1 MVNLISFWQM
11 FHVFINTF
19 QSEFTKFRVIQNI
32 SIHAIMNQS
41 TVTAYLM
48 QFIMRKIDNVVSV
61 HFDDIH
67 VEVPNYILLKCI

>member
-1 MVNLISFWQM
+1 
-11 FHVFINTF
+11 
-19 QSEFTKFRVIQNI
+19 
-32 SIHAIMNQS
+32 MNQS

-67 VEVPNYILLKCI
+67 VEEPNYILLKCI

>member
-1 MVNLISFWQM
+1 MPS
-11 FHVFINTF
+11 
-19 QSEFTKFRVIQNI
+19 
-32 SIHAIMNQS
+32 MNQS

>member
-1 MVNLISFWQM
+1 MYSLIHFS
-11 FHVFINTF
+11 
-19 QSEFTKFRVIQNI
+19 QSSPSSDRVIQNI

-41 TVTAYLM
+41 TVTANLM

-61 HFDDIH
+61 HFDYIH

>member
-1 MVNLISFWQM
+1 M

-41 TVTAYLM
+41 TVTANLM
-48 QFIMRKIDNVVSV
+48 QFIMRKIDN
-61 HFDDIH
+61 
-67 VEVPNYILLKCI
+67 